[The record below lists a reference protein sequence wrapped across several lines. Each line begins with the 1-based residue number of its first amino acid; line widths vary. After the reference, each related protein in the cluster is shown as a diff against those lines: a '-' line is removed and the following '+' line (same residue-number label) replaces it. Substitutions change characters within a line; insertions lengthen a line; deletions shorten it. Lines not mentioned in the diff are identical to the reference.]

1 MELPKDIHN
10 EIWDYCRLN
19 NITNVDQFI
28 LNMVKQGFN
37 VEKYGTSPIL
47 PQVIEKEV
55 VKEIEVE
62 KVIEVPVEKVVEKI
76 VEVPIEKIVEKTI
89 EVPIEK
95 IVEKEVYIT
104 NDEEVKKLTELL
116 EVTKRDGNTYKQSV
130 YDLTKEKEEIHDK
143 LVESQKEA
151 SKFLSAWEER
161 FQEVNNLKE
170 ELEKEKSKTSNG
182 ELNKLYQ
189 KIQRLEDLLE
199 IEKNRNKSRIDN
211 TNPFGDKP
219 KDVIKWVSQEKKDK
233 DLYGE

>member
-19 NITNVDQFI
+19 NITNVNQFI

-37 VEKYGTSPIL
+37 VEKYGTSPIV

-55 VKEIEVE
+55 EKIVEVE
-62 KVIEVPVEKVVEKI
+62 KVVEVPVEKIVEKI
-76 VEVPIEKIVEKTI
+76 VEVPVEKIVEKTI

-95 IVEKEVYIT
+95 IIEKEIYIT
-104 NDEEVKKLTELL
+104 NNEEVE
-116 EVTKRDGNTYKQSV
+116 G
-130 YDLTKEKEEIHDK
+130 LTKDVVK
-143 LVESQKEA
+143 LKDDNKLLTNEVERLTKVSDVLN
-151 SKFLSAWEER
+151 SSLG
-161 FQEVNNLKE
+161 LKE
-170 ELEKEKSKTSNG
+170 LDLDNIKKERDSLLKQLEEEKSKTSNG

-219 KDVIKWVSQEKKDK
+219 KDVIKWVSQEKKNK
-233 DLYGE
+233 DLYNE